1 MSRALDLTLKTGA
14 TTDAEFRLVGLFL
27 TTTWQAGG
35 FVKASGVGTQIDWT
49 TVTIPGAN
57 NTAAGYEVREFTD
70 ALQATVP
77 FKAKIEYGR
86 GATAG
91 QFGIWITVASGFD
104 GSGNATGTTYLARTQ
119 IAGAGVS
126 TWSAAAANCVNFAN
140 TNSVACYLGIN
151 VTGAGWL
158 AIERTLDANG
168 DPTNQGFT
176 IIYRVVAS
184 WANGSIV
191 HRAVYWAGAAPTSE
205 TQGSCFP
212 PTQVS
217 SAIAADGR
225 VALFPNYFYGI
236 GEVKYPGSLFF
247 HAFTTDIPVNTIFSA
262 DIYGTARD
270 VYGIPINTS
279 PTVAFFARGGL
290 PATGMCLV
298 MRYET

>member
-49 TVTIPGAN
+49 TVTIPGSN

-70 ALQATVP
+70 ALQATKP

-104 GSGNATGTTYLARTQ
+104 SSGNATGTTYMARTQ
-119 IAGAGVS
+119 VAGSGVT
-126 TWSAAAANCVNFAN
+126 TWSAAAANCINFAN
-140 TNSVACYLGIN
+140 TNTVGCFLGIN
-151 VTGAGWL
+151 VAGSGWL
-158 AIERTLDANG
+158 AIERTLDVNG
-168 DPTNQGFT
+168 DPTNEGFT
-176 IIYRVVAS
+176 IIYRVAAS
-184 WANGSIV
+184 WAAGSII
-191 HRAVYWAGAAPTSE
+191 HRVVYWSGSSPTQE
-205 TQGSCFP
+205 TNGCSFP
-212 PTQVS
+212 PTTVS
-217 SAIAADGR
+217 SALAADGR

-236 GEVKYPGSLFF
+236 GEVKYPGSIFF
-247 HAFTTDIPVNTIFSA
+247 TAFTTDIPVNTQFSA
-262 DIYGTARD
+262 AIFGTTRD
-270 VYGIPINTS
+270 VYGIPQATS

-290 PATGMCLV
+290 PASGCCLV